1 MKSVNWKS
9 TVELV
14 GIAGILLGLYFVYAE
29 LQQNGTIAR
38 AQLNTYVNPQYLD
51 IQDHFFDP
59 EFLELYLKAS
69 ESSDALTI
77 AERRQLYEF
86 YERIA
91 DVLRY
96 ENWNYLL
103 GIFADREGLP
113 RILTRRYMTGQ
124 FGRAWW
130 AVARNSMPE
139 AVKLVVDDELSK
151 TASANL
157 DFEIDLKLIEEIE
170 KN

>member
-9 TVELV
+9 AVELA

-29 LQQNGTIAR
+29 LQQNSTIAR
-38 AQLNTYVNPQYLD
+38 AELNTYVNQQYLG
-51 IQDHFFDP
+51 IQEHFSDP

-69 ESSDALTI
+69 ESADALTI

-86 YERIA
+86 YEGIA
-91 DVLRY
+91 AVIRY
-96 ENWNYLL
+96 ENWNYELS
-103 GIFADREGLP
+103 IFADQEGLP
-113 RILTRRYMTGQ
+113 RILARRYMTGQ

-130 AVARNSMPE
+130 AVTKDSMTEAAR
-139 AVKLVVDDELSK
+139 LIVDDEMSK

-157 DFEIDLKLIEEIE
+157 DFEIDLKLLEEIE